1 MPTRFPTT
9 RGAAEVW
16 AVGVC
21 VVMLAALA
29 ARGETPA
36 AFGRRCIPADCVAP
50 PSNIPDILRRRAL
63 SSGRLAALGA
73 TPDFHHGLLALAAQ
87 LGGEAASGRRLVDS
101 SQCLDCHRIGETGS
115 RLGPDLSDIGSRRSF
130 DVLRRAIVAPDDE
143 VLPEHRFVR
152 LVTKDGTVVAGRL
165 LNQDAFSI
173 QLINVE
179 EQLRSYLK
187 SNLREHAILDK
198 GLMPSFDGKL
208 TAQQITDIV
217 SYLATLKGAE
227 K

>member
-1 MPTRFPTT
+1 MRKSPEGGRVLRGSSRRFATT
-9 RGAAEVW
+9 RGAPEVW

-21 VVMLAALA
+21 VVMLAP
-29 ARGETPA
+29 PA
-36 AFGRRCIPADCVAP
+36 F
-50 PSNIPDILRRRAL
+50 
-63 SSGRLAALGA
+63 
-73 TPDFHHGLLALAAQ
+73 TAQ
-87 LGGEAASGRRLVDS
+87 LGGDAASGRRLVES

-115 RLGPDLSDIGSRRSF
+115 RLGPDLSDIGSRRST

-152 LVTKDGTVVAGRL
+152 LVTKDGNVVVGRL

-173 QLINVE
+173 QLINAE

-187 SNLREHAILDK
+187 SNLREHTILEK
-198 GLMPSFDGKL
+198 GLMPSFESKL
-208 TAQQITDIV
+208 TAQQVADMVI
-217 SYLATLKGAE
+217 YLESLKGAE